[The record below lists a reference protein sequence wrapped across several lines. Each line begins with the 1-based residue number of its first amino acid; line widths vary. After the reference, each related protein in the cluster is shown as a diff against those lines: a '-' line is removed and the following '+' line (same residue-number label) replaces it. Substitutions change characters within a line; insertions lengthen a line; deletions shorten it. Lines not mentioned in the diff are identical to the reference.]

1 MHRREKN
8 IFSARII
15 GVECHRICVIYTFV
29 FTVHRRIVHFYLH
42 HAWKLY
48 GVIISFNWICI
59 CSGKFIWLPS
69 TTVLFDDDEYKL
81 STIRV
86 FLFQLKTEIYLW
98 TADNIEIFL
107 ITSTVGWHYYY
118 YYQEITELHV
128 QSAKRTGV
136 TKELI
141 SPLMHSIRTHY
152 KTHIRLS
159 PIHLVGTRS
168 VSKRNHH
175 QQLFVV
181 RIGSELL

>member
-1 MHRREKN
+1 M
-8 IFSARII
+8 
-15 GVECHRICVIYTFV
+15 
-29 FTVHRRIVHFYLH
+29 
-42 HAWKLY
+42 
-48 GVIISFNWICI
+48 
-59 CSGKFIWLPS
+59 
-69 TTVLFDDDEYKL
+69 LFDDDEHKL

-118 YYQEITELHV
+118 YYQKITELHV

-159 PIHLVGTRS
+159 PIQPNEDEVYL
-168 VSKRNHH
+168 
-175 QQLFVV
+175 
-181 RIGSELL
+181 SEIIISSFSLCESGQSCCN